1 MILLTYTQ
9 TKMKLQYLKNVK
21 KWIIYRIADDKAI
34 SVGDTIE
41 EALVKALIII
51 KEG

>member
-1 MILLTYTQ
+1 
-9 TKMKLQYLKNVK
+9 MKLQYLKNVK

-41 EALVKALIII
+41 EALVEALIII
-51 KEG
+51 KKNILNFSVLNGN